1 MQNPHAE
8 TLALNAL
15 AFLAAGAHAASRY
28 AVEELGTLGGDI
40 TIAQRINDRGMVTGE
55 ATRHRGTGSSGVAF
69 FAPEY
74 WPMPWYLPRSE
85 YWSTVYEQP
94 VLEGRRPMVVVR
106 IDQEASRAEACS
118 APTSPGNC

>member
-1 MQNPHAE
+1 MR
-8 TLALNAL
+8 LDALL
-15 AFLAAGAHAASRY
+15 EQRHEAGARGVAQHRQ
-28 AVEELGTLGGDI
+28 LGLARDG
-40 TIAQRINDRGMVTGE
+40 
-55 ATRHRGTGSSGVAF
+55 SGVAF

-106 IDQEASRAEACS
+106 IDQEASLSEAFKS
-118 APTSPGNC
+118 GWARGSEYLLRPGVRLVLYVRRDAFGL